1 MPVQAFITSCP
12 AWAKSCSSTCPPN
25 TKPPGLFCTQQA
37 RLTLKKK
44 KHSSNHT
51 APLLRTLRKSANPSC
66 FKALHSKVFSLAD
79 LCSVVPSARIYDML
93 SILLIPDYQHGCMW
107 HLLCSEWYKDHF
119 MACMAEAEK
128 SEAPTIISLIY
139 ILFSLP
145 FVFVFVSEDHFFF
158 LLRCSLHNFFI
169 FKM

>member
-1 MPVQAFITSCP
+1 M
-12 AWAKSCSSTCPPN
+12 
-25 TKPPGLFCTQQA
+25 
-37 RLTLKKK
+37 
-44 KHSSNHT
+44 
-51 APLLRTLRKSANPSC
+51 LRTLRKSANPSC

-119 MACMAEAEK
+119 MACIAEAEK

-158 LLRCSLHNFFI
+158 SCLDAHCIISLSSKCKRCFYIMSSDRSAFINFFSL
-169 FKM
+169 KT